1 LFSNNQRIKMK
12 KDLVTYIFLA
22 LAILA
27 LYISTKTYKNFSLDK
42 SIKSCVISQ
51 MKKNSDLNSDQ
62 AKKFCLEQIKV
73 K

>member
-1 LFSNNQRIKMK
+1 MK
-12 KDLVTYIFLA
+12 KDLPLYIFLA
-22 LAILA
+22 LAVIA

-51 MKKNSDLNSDQ
+51 MKKNSNMTSDQ
-62 AKKFCLEQIKV
+62 AKSYCIEQIKV